1 MEQPGRKAGAA
12 VPRLEI
18 IHSPY
23 RQVIAPILDFLERGK
38 REKPA
43 NAIGVIIPEL
53 VEPRWWEYLLHN
65 NFAAGL
71 KAMLLLHGGER
82 VVVISS
88 PWYLH
93 GGGGNPQIAVL
104 PAK

>member
-1 MEQPGRKAGAA
+1 LHITSDDDEAPLRKVWAERVEQPGRKAGAA

-53 VEPRWWEYLLHN
+53 VEPRLVGIPPAWQCHGRIKSHAPSLWWL
-65 NFAAGL
+65 ACG
-71 KAMLLLHGGER
+71 R
-82 VVVISS
+82 D
-88 PWYLH
+88 
-93 GGGGNPQIAVL
+93 
-104 PAK
+104 